1 MSARPLLSPPKPI
14 QVLLVEDDPADAS
27 LLQEI
32 FNQARTGSFAL
43 TTRSRLSDAL
53 QVASESSFDVVLL
66 DLTLPDSV
74 GLETVTTAVEHMRE
88 SPIVVLTGQDDE
100 IVAMD
105 AVRLGA
111 QDCVVKGDAGYG
123 VLTRSLRYA
132 IERKHAERQLAYMAT
147 HDQLT
152 GLTNRAL
159 FIHTL
164 EHALGRAGR
173 EPESAGL
180 LIFDI
185 DGFKSINDTYGHHA
199 GDDVL
204 IELARRFEATLRDGD
219 LLARLGGDEFGVVLG
234 RIQNARAARTAAE
247 RLRAVVDRAPF
258 RVENSL
264 VQLTV
269 SVGYLPLTGNLD
281 VTETLKRADAAMYR
295 AKREGRNRTAPY
307 QP

>member
-1 MSARPLLSPPKPI
+1 MSSLPLLSPPEPI

-32 FNQARTGSFAL
+32 FHQPGMGSFTL

-53 QVASESSFDVVLL
+53 QAASQSSFDVVLL

-100 IVAMD
+100 VVAMD

-111 QDCVVKGDAGYG
+111 QDCVIKGDAGYD

-132 IERKHAERQLAYMAT
+132 IERKHTERQLAYMAT

-164 EHALGRAGR
+164 EQALGHARR
-173 EPESAGL
+173 EPGTTGL

-185 DGFKSINDTYGHHA
+185 DGFKNINDTYGHHA
-199 GDDVL
+199 GDGVL

-234 RIQNARAARTAAE
+234 RIQHAGDAQTAAE
-247 RLRAVVDRAPF
+247 RLRTAVDRVPF
-258 RVENSL
+258 RVDSSL
-264 VQLTV
+264 VPLTI
-269 SVGYLPLTGNLD
+269 SVGYLPLTGDLD

-295 AKREGRNRTAPY
+295 AKRKGRNRTSPY